1 MKGIMFSFK
10 DILHWSI
17 LYRLSSQGVYYVI
30 LHHDLQFIFKG
41 ELEEVMC

>member
-1 MKGIMFSFK
+1 MKGIMFSYK
-10 DILHWSI
+10 DILHRSI

-41 ELEEVMC
+41 ELEQVMC